1 VSDQL
6 TLETTSTASSLVP
19 PAPSRRRYARSPLD
33 STAQLKSVPHK
44 TWQKIR
50 VVDISENGA
59 RIECQDD
66 MRLSVGESIILN
78 IPSLPGRP
86 QKNVVLRGTVHR
98 DYLSYRFGVSF
109 DALVNEQ
116 IDNRAARGSR
126 ILAVSAALLA
136 ATAIL
141 YLKSRNVTS
150 YWYGPLIQTY
160 SIMAAIYLMSR
171 VVISAF
177 YKAPRDNGYTPTVSL
192 IVAVKNEEAH
202 IAETVAHCFRTRYP
216 VDKFELIVV
225 DDGSTDDTWKVLTDL
240 QKKYDSRFRCFQFPE
255 NRGKRHAMALGTRV
269 AKGDF
274 LVFIDSDTFLE
285 EEAIYRL
292 VQPFHDPRVGAVAG
306 HTLVIVEEGN
316 IISKMESVRYFVSQR
331 IMKAAESVFN
341 AVTCCS
347 RSPSPAPRA
356 SSSPWLVVTISACSR
371 SRMPLRSS
379 PRLSIQRPRSSSVLS
394 PTNRSRRARCA
405 SRSSLRAFQRAPA
418 HSRHRLRH
426 SVLPPSVS
434 SRLRRMSMSRPL
446 RPASRAKRLKRSP
459 SVSFLLLSTG
469 KRRKRSRRRKNLLMM
484 KTSGAACHRF
494 SAASDRRVDIHL
506 PEHL

>member
-341 AVTCCS
+341 AVTCCPGPLS
-347 RSPSPAPRA
+347 GYRKAAVLPLLDQWENQMFLGVRSTFGDDRSLTNFILRNYR
-356 SSSPWLVVTISACSR
+356 VVYHAG
-371 SRMPLRSS
+371 
-379 PRLSIQRPRSSSVLS
+379 
-394 PTNRSRRARCA
+394 ARCA
-405 SRSSLRAFQRAPA
+405 TYTPSQLSAFIRQQLRWKKSWIREFTIAARFMWQKHPVAAISYYASSVITLISPLIAFAA
-418 HSRHRLRH
+418 LFG
-426 SVLPPSVS
+426 LPFIGVPFNFVGC
-434 SRLRRMSMSRPL
+434 
-446 RPASRAKRLKRSP
+446 AKFYKQIK
-459 SVSFLLLSTG
+459 SFVYYFVYLGFWFIYFVNYNNS
-469 KRRKRSRRRKNLLMM
+469 
-484 KTSGAACHRF
+484 F
-494 SAASDRRVDIHL
+494 
-506 PEHL
+506 